1 MGLFDGLAKIFTK
14 NKEIAD
20 MLDFDFVTDASSRAY
35 LKRMALESVLN
46 FVSRTMS
53 TMQVKIRNET
63 GVTKKSWEYILN
75 VRPNKDMSASEFW
88 QKVIYRLMNDNE
100 VLIVVSDD
108 DQLLIAE
115 DFYREET
122 ALYEDVFKGVTLK
135 GFTFKRNFKMSEV
148 IYLEYNNEELER
160 FTDGLFRDYGELF
173 GRIVEVSMR
182 NNQIR
187 ASVSIEQTG
196 TYNDEKDSSGKTQT
210 EKLQGFIDRM
220 YKSFKDRSIAI
231 VPKLKG
237 FEYEEYTNK
246 IGNSNQSLEELDKM
260 KKSLIN
266 DVSRMIGVP
275 SALVHGEMADLKFN
289 LEAYR
294 KLCILPLIQKIE
306 SELTNKILE
315 KEEYLNGERV
325 KVQNVLKRD
334 PFEFAVQIDKV
345 VSSRVFTPNQV
356 LEEFEYERS
365 DDPVMDE
372 RVMTKNYETVKEGE
386 NTDGNTD

>member
-1 MGLFDGLAKIFTK
+1 MSLFDGLTKVFTK

-20 MLDFDFVTDASSRAY
+20 MFDFDFESDPSTRSY

-53 TMQVKIRNET
+53 TMQVKIRDET
-63 GVTKKSWEYILN
+63 GPTKVDWQYLLN

-115 DFYREET
+115 DFYREES
-122 ALYEDVFKGVTLK
+122 ALYEDIFKGVTLK
-135 GFTFKRNFKMSEV
+135 GFTFKRYFKMSEV

-160 FTDGLFRDYGELF
+160 FTDGLFQDYGELF
-173 GRIVEVSMR
+173 GRIIEVSMR

-187 ASVSIEQTG
+187 ATVSVEKTG
-196 TYNDEKDSSGKTQT
+196 TFNDQKDEQGRTQT
-210 EKLQGFIDRM
+210 ERMQGFIDKM

-231 VPKLKG
+231 VPKLMG
-237 FEYEEYTNK
+237 FGYEEHTNK
-246 IGNSNQSLEELDKM
+246 VGSSNQSLEELDKM

-266 DVSRMIGVP
+266 DISRMIGVP

-294 KLCILPLIQKIE
+294 KLCIMPLIQKIE
-306 SELTNKILE
+306 NELTNKILE
-315 KEEYLNGERV
+315 KEEYLKGERV

-334 PFEFAVQIDKV
+334 PFEFAVQIDKLV
-345 VSSRVFTPNQV
+345 ASRVFTPNQV
-356 LEEFEYERS
+356 LEEFEYEKS
-365 DDPVMDE
+365 MDPSMDE
-372 RVMTKNYETVKEGE
+372 RAMTKNYELLKEGE
-386 NTDGNTD
+386 ETDDSTD

>member
-1 MGLFDGLAKIFTK
+1 MGLFEGLTKIFTK
-14 NKEIAD
+14 NKDIAD

-63 GVTKKSWEYILN
+63 GATKKSWEYILN
-75 VRPNKDMSASEFW
+75 VRPNNDMSASEFW

-135 GFTFKRNFKMSEV
+135 GFTFKRGFKMSEV
-148 IYLEYNNEELER
+148 IYLEYNNEDLEQ

-173 GRIVEVSMR
+173 GRVVEVSMR

-187 ASVSIEQTG
+187 ASVSMEQTG
-196 TYNDEKDSSGKTQT
+196 TFHDEKDSKGVTQT
-210 EKLQGFIDRM
+210 EKLQNFIDRM

-246 IGNSNQSLEELDKM
+246 MGNSNQSLDELDKM

-266 DVSRMIGVP
+266 DVSRMVGVP

-315 KEEYLNGERV
+315 KEEYLKGERV
-325 KVQNVLKRD
+325 KVQNVLRRD

-345 VSSRVFTPNQV
+345 VASRVFTPNQV
-356 LEEFEYERS
+356 LEEFEYEKS
-365 DDPVMDE
+365 NDPIMDE

-386 NTDGNTD
+386 EVDDSTN